1 MKLTPETIT
10 EINKWTGFED
20 FDGKD
25 IEVVSK
31 DPEIFSDC
39 EVTIL
44 MKAIEEGNL
53 EVVKSLCK
61 AGANVNR
68 VAKGTDQTPLICFEE
83 ESKNSTEIAKV
94 LIEYGA
100 DVNYIRPFDLE
111 DDTFNYLFSSPLMN
125 AIDSG
130 NYERVKLLINSGA
143 EVNACLVENGY
154 CAISSLNPEHKDYLE
169 ILKLLIEKNANVNA
183 DNSCAL
189 KMAIEI
195 GNIKAIKLLL
205 ESGAKPDLCGKNDKT
220 ALMTLLSLMSGYDND
235 LEDEEEEYLFDL
247 LLSKTKN
254 INATDSDGKSA
265 IFYAIESDIG
275 KEDFNISA
283 LFRILEQDIDVNL
296 IDNNGNNIL
305 ISRRFKLQVQH

>member
-1 MKLTPETIT
+1 
-10 EINKWTGFED
+10 
-20 FDGKD
+20 
-25 IEVVSK
+25 
-31 DPEIFSDC
+31 
-39 EVTIL
+39 
-44 MKAIEEGNL
+44 
-53 EVVKSLCK
+53 
-61 AGANVNR
+61 
-68 VAKGTDQTPLICFEE
+68 
-83 ESKNSTEIAKV
+83 
-94 LIEYGA
+94 
-100 DVNYIRPFDLE
+100 
-111 DDTFNYLFSSPLMN
+111 
-125 AIDSG
+125 
-130 NYERVKLLINSGA
+130 
-143 EVNACLVENGY
+143 
-154 CAISSLNPEHKDYLE
+154 
-169 ILKLLIEKNANVNA
+169 
-183 DNSCAL
+183 
-189 KMAIEI
+189 MAIEI